1 LTNILTVNSSPK
13 TEGSISRDLV
23 ERFVDKWRAQ
33 NTASV
38 VARDVGTTPPPHLDE
53 ATIGA
58 FYTPEDARSDDQQ
71 ARIAFSDE
79 LVGELEAADVIVI
92 GAPMHNFGLTSG
104 LKAWIDLVARVGR
117 TFKYTENGPEGLL
130 TGKKVYVLTARGGN
144 YSEYGSAHAI
154 DLHPAHAIDHQV
166 PYLRTV
172 LSFLG
177 LDDVTFIHAH
187 GVSSGED
194 GIRAAEDE
202 VDRVVAATLR
212 RRAA

>member
-1 LTNILTVNSSPK
+1 MTNILTLNSSPK
-13 TEGSISRDLV
+13 TEGSVSRDLI
-23 ERFVDKWRAQ
+23 ERFVDNWLA
-33 NTASV
+33 NDTASV

-58 FYTPEDARSDDQQ
+58 FYTPEDARSDAQR
-71 ARIAFSDE
+71 ARIALSDE

-92 GAPMHNFGLTSG
+92 GAPMHNFGIPSG

-144 YSEYGSAHAI
+144 YSEDS
-154 DLHPAHAIDHQV
+154 PAHAMDHQV

-172 LSFLG
+172 LGFLG
-177 LDDVTFIHAH
+177 LDDVTFIHAQ
-187 GVSSGED
+187 GVAGGED
-194 GIRAAEDE
+194 GIRAAEVE
-202 VDRVVAATLR
+202 VDRAVTTALR
-212 RRAA
+212 RLAA

>member
-1 LTNILTVNSSPK
+1 MTNILTVNGSPK
-13 TEGSISRDLV
+13 TEGSVSRDLI
-23 ERFVDKWRAQ
+23 ERFVDKWRAE

-92 GAPMHNFGLTSG
+92 GAPMHNFGLPSG
-104 LKAWIDLVARVGR
+104 LKAWIDHVARVGR

-144 YSEYGSAHAI
+144 YSESS
-154 DLHPAHAIDHQV
+154 PAHAMDHQA

-172 LSFLG
+172 LGFLG
-177 LDDVTFIHAH
+177 LDDITFIHAQ
-187 GVSSGED
+187 GVAGGED
-194 GIRAAEDE
+194 GIRAAEVE
-202 VDRVVAATLR
+202 VDRAVATDLR
-212 RRAA
+212 RLAA

>member
-1 LTNILTVNSSPK
+1 MTNILTLNGSPK
-13 TEGSISRDLV
+13 TEGSVSRNLI
-23 ERFVDKWRAQ
+23 ERFVEKWRAQ
-33 NTASV
+33 NTANV

-92 GAPMHNFGLTSG
+92 GAPMHNFGIPSG

-144 YSEYGSAHAI
+144 YSEDS
-154 DLHPAHAIDHQV
+154 PAHAMDHQV

-172 LSFLG
+172 LGFLG

-187 GVSSGED
+187 GVAGGED
-194 GIRAAEDE
+194 GIRAAEVE
-202 VDRVVAATLR
+202 VDRAVAGLR
-212 RRAA
+212 RLAA

>member
-1 LTNILTVNSSPK
+1 MTNILTVNSSPK

-144 YSEYGSAHAI
+144 YSESS
-154 DLHPAHAIDHQV
+154 PAHAMDHQA

-172 LSFLG
+172 LGFLG
-177 LDDVTFIHAH
+177 LDDVTFIHAQ
-187 GVSSGED
+187 GVAGGED
-194 GIRAAEDE
+194 GIRAAEVE
-202 VDRVVAATLR
+202 VDRAVATALR
-212 RRAA
+212 RLAA

>member
-1 LTNILTVNSSPK
+1 MTNILTLNGSPK
-13 TEGSISRDLV
+13 TEGSVSRDLI
-23 ERFVDKWRAQ
+23 ERFVDKWRAESI
-33 NTASV
+33 ASV

-92 GAPMHNFGLTSG
+92 GAPMHNFSLPSG
-104 LKAWIDLVARVGR
+104 LKAWIDHVARVGR

-144 YSEYGSAHAI
+144 YSESS
-154 DLHPAHAIDHQV
+154 PAHAMDHQA

-172 LSFLG
+172 LGFLG
-177 LDDVTFIHAH
+177 LDDVTFIHAQ
-187 GVSSGED
+187 GVASGED

-212 RRAA
+212 RQAA

>member
-1 LTNILTVNSSPK
+1 MTNILTLNSSPK
-13 TEGSISRDLV
+13 TEGSVSRNLI
-23 ERFVDKWRAQ
+23 ERFVDKWRAES
-33 NTASV
+33 TASV

-92 GAPMHNFGLTSG
+92 GAPMHNFGLPSG
-104 LKAWIDLVARVGR
+104 LKAWIDHVARVGR

-144 YSEYGSAHAI
+144 YSESS
-154 DLHPAHAIDHQV
+154 PAHAMDHQA

-172 LSFLG
+172 LGFLG
-177 LDDVTFIHAH
+177 LDDVTFIHAQ
-187 GVSSGED
+187 GVAGGED
-194 GIRAAEDE
+194 GIRAAEVE
-202 VDRVVAATLR
+202 VDRAVATALR
-212 RRAA
+212 RLAA

>member
-1 LTNILTVNSSPK
+1 MTNILTLNGSPK
-13 TEGSISRDLV
+13 TEGSVSRNLI
-23 ERFVDKWRAQ
+23 ERFVEKWRAQ
-33 NTASV
+33 NTANV

-71 ARIAFSDE
+71 ARLALSDE
-79 LVGELEAADVIVI
+79 LVGELEVADVIVI
-92 GAPMHNFGLTSG
+92 GAPMHNFGIPSG

-144 YSEYGSAHAI
+144 YSEDS
-154 DLHPAHAIDHQV
+154 PAHAMDHQV

-172 LSFLG
+172 LGFLG

-187 GVSSGED
+187 GVAGGED
-194 GIRAAEDE
+194 GIRAAEVE
-202 VDRVVAATLR
+202 VDRAVAGLR
-212 RRAA
+212 RLAA

>member
-1 LTNILTVNSSPK
+1 MTNILTLNGSPK
-13 TEGSISRDLV
+13 AEGSVSRNLI

-58 FYTPEDARSDDQQ
+58 IYTPEDARSDDQH

-92 GAPMHNFGLTSG
+92 GAPMHNFGLPSG
-104 LKAWIDLVARVGR
+104 LKAWIDHVARVGR
-117 TFKYTENGPEGLL
+117 TFKYTENGPVGLL
-130 TGKKVYVLTARGGN
+130 KGKKVYVLTARGGN
-144 YSEYGSAHAI
+144 YSESS
-154 DLHPAHAIDHQV
+154 PAHAMDHQA

-172 LSFLG
+172 LGFLG
-177 LDDVTFIHAH
+177 LDDVTFIHAQ
-187 GVSSGED
+187 GVAGGED
-194 GIRAAEDE
+194 GIRTAEVE
-202 VDRVVAATLR
+202 VDRTVATALR

>member
-1 LTNILTVNSSPK
+1 MTNILTINSSPK

-23 ERFVDKWRAQ
+23 ERFVDKWRAHH
-33 NTASV
+33 TAGV

-58 FYTPEDARSDDQQ
+58 FYTPEDALSPDQQ

-104 LKAWIDLVARVGR
+104 LKAWIDHVARVGR

-144 YSEYGSAHAI
+144 YTEYGSTDAI
-154 DLHPAHAIDHQV
+154 DLHPAPAMDHQA

-172 LSFLG
+172 LGFLG

-187 GVSSGED
+187 GVAGGED
-194 GIRAAEDE
+194 GIRAAEVE
-202 VDRVVAATLR
+202 VDTIVAAAVQRL
-212 RRAA
+212 AA

>member
-1 LTNILTVNSSPK
+1 MTNILTLNGSPK
-13 TEGSISRDLV
+13 TEGSVSRNLI
-23 ERFVDKWRAQ
+23 ERFVDKWLAE

-79 LVGELEAADVIVI
+79 LVGELEAADIIVI
-92 GAPMHNFGLTSG
+92 GAPMHNFGLPSG
-104 LKAWIDLVARVGR
+104 LKAWIDHVARVGR
-117 TFKYTENGPEGLL
+117 TFKYTENGSEGLL

-144 YSEYGSAHAI
+144 YSESS
-154 DLHPAHAIDHQV
+154 PAHAMDHQA

-172 LSFLG
+172 LGFLG
-177 LDDVTFIHAH
+177 LDDVTFIHAQ
-187 GVSSGED
+187 GVAGGED
-194 GIRAAEDE
+194 GIRAAEVD
-202 VDRVVAATLR
+202 VDRAVATASR
-212 RRAA
+212 RLAA

>member
-1 LTNILTVNSSPK
+1 MTNILTLNGSPK
-13 TEGSISRDLV
+13 TEGSVSRGLI
-23 ERFVDKWRAQ
+23 ERFVDKWRAED
-33 NTASV
+33 TASV

-92 GAPMHNFGLTSG
+92 GAPMHNFSLPSG
-104 LKAWIDLVARVGR
+104 LKAWIDHVARVGR

-144 YSEYGSAHAI
+144 YSESS
-154 DLHPAHAIDHQV
+154 PAHAMDHQA

-172 LSFLG
+172 LGFLG
-177 LDDVTFIHAH
+177 LDDVTFIHAQ
-187 GVSSGED
+187 GVAGGED
-194 GIRAAEDE
+194 GIRAAEVE
-202 VDRVVAATLR
+202 VDRAVATASR
-212 RRAA
+212 RLAA

>member
-1 LTNILTVNSSPK
+1 MTNILTLNGSPK
-13 TEGSISRDLV
+13 TEGSVSRNLI
-23 ERFVDKWRAQ
+23 ERFVEKWRAQ
-33 NTASV
+33 NTANV

-58 FYTPEDARSDDQQ
+58 FDTPEDARSDDQQ
-71 ARIAFSDE
+71 ARIVLSDE
-79 LVGELEAADVIVI
+79 LVGELEVADVIVI
-92 GAPMHNFGLTSG
+92 GAPMHNFGIPSG

-144 YSEYGSAHAI
+144 YSEDS
-154 DLHPAHAIDHQV
+154 PAHAMDHQA

-172 LSFLG
+172 LGFLG

-187 GVSSGED
+187 GVAGGED
-194 GIRAAEDE
+194 GIRAAEVE
-202 VDRVVAATLR
+202 VDRAVAALQR
-212 RRAA
+212 LAA

>member
-1 LTNILTVNSSPK
+1 MTNILTLNSSPK

-33 NTASV
+33 NIASV

-92 GAPMHNFGLTSG
+92 GAPMHNFGPTSG
-104 LKAWIDLVARVGR
+104 LKAWIDHVARVGR

-144 YSEYGSAHAI
+144 YSESS
-154 DLHPAHAIDHQV
+154 PAHAMDHQA

-172 LSFLG
+172 LGFLG
-177 LDDVTFIHAH
+177 LDDVTFIHAQ
-187 GVSSGED
+187 GVAAGED

-202 VDRVVAATLR
+202 VDRAVAAALR
-212 RRAA
+212 KLAA

>member
-1 LTNILTVNSSPK
+1 MTNILTVNSSPK

-92 GAPMHNFGLTSG
+92 GAPMHNFSLPSG
-104 LKAWIDLVARVGR
+104 LKAWIDHVARVGR

-144 YSEYGSAHAI
+144 YSESS
-154 DLHPAHAIDHQV
+154 PAHAMDHQA

-172 LSFLG
+172 LGFLG
-177 LDDVTFIHAH
+177 LDDVTFIHAQ
-187 GVSSGED
+187 GVAGGED
-194 GIRAAEDE
+194 GIRAAEVE
-202 VDRVVAATLR
+202 VDRAVATALR
-212 RRAA
+212 RLAA

>member
-1 LTNILTVNSSPK
+1 MTNILTLSGSPK
-13 TEGSISRDLV
+13 TEGSVSRDLI
-23 ERFVDKWRAQ
+23 ERFVDKWRAE

-92 GAPMHNFGLTSG
+92 GAPMHNFGLPSG
-104 LKAWIDLVARVGR
+104 LKAWIDHVARVGR

-130 TGKKVYVLTARGGN
+130 TGKKVYVLTARGGD
-144 YSEYGSAHAI
+144 YSESS
-154 DLHPAHAIDHQV
+154 PAHAMDHQA

-172 LSFLG
+172 LGFLG
-177 LDDVTFIHAH
+177 LDDVTFIHAQ
-187 GVSSGED
+187 GVAGGED
-194 GIRAAEDE
+194 GIRAAEVE
-202 VDRVVAATLR
+202 VDRAVATASR
-212 RRAA
+212 RLAA

>member
-1 LTNILTVNSSPK
+1 MTNILTLNGSPK
-13 TEGSISRDLV
+13 TEGSVSRNLI
-23 ERFVDKWRAQ
+23 ERFVEKWRAQ
-33 NTASV
+33 NTANV

-71 ARIAFSDE
+71 ARIALSDE
-79 LVGELEAADVIVI
+79 LVGELEVADVIVI
-92 GAPMHNFGLTSG
+92 GAPMHNFGIPSG

-144 YSEYGSAHAI
+144 YSEDS
-154 DLHPAHAIDHQV
+154 PAHAMDHQA

-172 LSFLG
+172 LGFLG

-187 GVSSGED
+187 GVAGGED
-194 GIRAAEDE
+194 GIRAAEVE
-202 VDRVVAATLR
+202 VDRAVAALQR
-212 RRAA
+212 LAA

>member
-1 LTNILTVNSSPK
+1 MTNILTLNGSPK
-13 TEGSISRDLV
+13 TEGSVSRDLI
-23 ERFVDKWRAQ
+23 ERFVDKWRAE

-92 GAPMHNFGLTSG
+92 GAPMHNFGLPSG
-104 LKAWIDLVARVGR
+104 LKAWIDHVARVGR

-144 YSEYGSAHAI
+144 YSESS
-154 DLHPAHAIDHQV
+154 PAHAMDHQA

-172 LSFLG
+172 LGFLG
-177 LDDVTFIHAH
+177 LDDVTFIHAQ
-187 GVSSGED
+187 GVAGGED